1 MVKSMTGFGRASKET
16 EDFKV
21 TIELKAVNHR
31 YLETVF
37 RLPRQF
43 HYMEASLK
51 KVVAQKVKRGRLEC
65 FFSFEGAKVAQQHL
79 SVDWELLD
87 HYVRFLRQAKERYT
101 IQEEVNFKALLSDPA
116 FLTVNESSEADPELP
131 ALITSVLEKAVTRL
145 DDMRSLEGAEL
156 ALYLK
161 EHLVK
166 LEGFLEAVK
175 AALPEMEKAYREKL
189 EDRLNKLVG
198 AEFDKKIVLS
208 ELALLLEKADINEEI
223 ERFASHLKQFY
234 SILTQEGAIGRKL
247 DFLIQEM
254 NREVNTMG
262 SKAMSLQVTQSVV
275 EMKTTLE
282 KIREQVQN
290 VE

>member
-43 HYMEASLK
+43 HHLEASLK
-51 KVVAQKVKRGRLEC
+51 KVITQKVKRGRLEC
-65 FFSFEGAKVAQQHL
+65 FFSFEGAKVAEKHL
-79 SVDWELLD
+79 AVDWELLD
-87 HYVRFLRQAKERYT
+87 HYVRFLRQAKERYA
-101 IQEEVNFKALLSDPA
+101 IQEEVDLEALLADPA
-116 FLTVNESSEADPELP
+116 FLTVSESSEADPELP
-131 ALITSVLEKAVTRL
+131 ALITSVLEKAVARL
-145 DDMRSLEGAEL
+145 DDMRAEEGTEL
-156 ALYLK
+156 ALYFK

-166 LEGFLEAVK
+166 LERLLESVK
-175 AALPEMEKAYREKL
+175 EAIPETEKAYREKL
-189 EDRLNKLVG
+189 EDRLAKLVG
-198 AEFDKKIVLS
+198 ADFDEKLVLS

-262 SKAMSLQVTQSVV
+262 SKAMSLSITQCVV